1 MFNLGPMELA
11 VIAVVALVV
20 LGPQRLPQA
29 MRQAGKAV
37 SEVRRWSSEVQTQV
51 RSAIDV
57 DPAPPSGPTAGVGAD
72 VAVGTPAPAGLAAA
86 ENGA

>member
-11 VIAVVALVV
+11 VIALVALVV
-20 LGPQRLPQA
+20 LGPQRLPDA

-57 DPAPPSGPTAGVGAD
+57 EPSPPSGPAGGVGAD
-72 VAVGTPAPAGLAAA
+72 VAIGTPAA
-86 ENGA
+86 EKRA

>member
-11 VIAVVALVV
+11 VIALVALVV
-20 LGPQRLPQA
+20 LGPQRLPDA

-57 DPAPPSGPTAGVGAD
+57 DPAPPNRPAAD
-72 VAVGTPAPAGLAAA
+72 VGSDVAAETPAPARLIGA
-86 ENGA
+86 ENRA

>member
-11 VIAVVALVV
+11 VIALVALVV
-20 LGPQRLPQA
+20 LGPQRLPGA

-57 DPAPPSGPTAGVGAD
+57 EPAPPSRPAAGVGAD
-72 VAVGTPAPAGLAAA
+72 VGAGTPAA
-86 ENGA
+86 ENPA